1 MKKGAI
7 LVNTSRGPLIDEGA
21 LLEVL
26 NAGNTKGVGLDV
38 HYSGP
43 LPADSEWRSQEWGKN
58 GTSRVLLTPHTGDVE
73 DDTLTSWYE
82 QTVDNVG
89 KWLNGEE
96 VVRRLA

>member
-1 MKKGAI
+1 MGEK
-7 LVNTSRGPLIDEGA
+7 
-21 LLEVL
+21 
-26 NAGNTKGVGLDV
+26 
-38 HYSGP
+38 
-43 LPADSEWRSQEWGKN
+43 WGKN